1 MAWAHETVLQCCSA
15 AELQCCSVP
24 STADTCP
31 DNEAALFP
39 RSAVLGTN
47 NYGDQCQS
55 NPSFNG
61 TFTAATRLKKVFEYN

>member
-1 MAWAHETVLQCCSA
+1 MAWVAALQTMLQCCSA
-15 AELQCCSVP
+15 AV
-24 STADTCP
+24 STSTLDTCP
-31 DNEAALFP
+31 DSEAALFP
-39 RSAVLGTN
+39 RSAELGTV